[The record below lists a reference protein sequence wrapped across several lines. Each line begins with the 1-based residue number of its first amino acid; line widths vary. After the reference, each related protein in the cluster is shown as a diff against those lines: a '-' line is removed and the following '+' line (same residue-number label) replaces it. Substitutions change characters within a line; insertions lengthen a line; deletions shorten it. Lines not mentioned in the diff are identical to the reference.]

1 MCCSPWGRKESDIT
15 WQVNNNKIEGKKVKA
30 KTGAKA
36 RVLVFTIKKRPI
48 ERADSWS
55 AGLDFLHQLIPS
67 YTFGMCMCI
76 YV

>member
-1 MCCSPWGRKESDIT
+1 MGSQRVRHD

-48 ERADSWS
+48 ERADS
-55 AGLDFLHQLIPS
+55 
-67 YTFGMCMCI
+67 
-76 YV
+76 

>member
-1 MCCSPWGRKESDIT
+1 MLQSMGSQRVRHD

-48 ERADSWS
+48 ERADS
-55 AGLDFLHQLIPS
+55 
-67 YTFGMCMCI
+67 
-76 YV
+76 